1 MNHFP
6 PFCNLLPSPW
16 PTTLALAGAQLVR
29 AQFDAA
35 LLQAEDF
42 QRCGIAPVNG
52 VAKRQGEYLAG
63 RLCAREALRLLH
75 GEAGVPTRG
84 EDGAPQWPPGVVGSI
99 THGAG
104 LAAALVAHAHDW
116 QGLGLDVEKQL
127 SASRAARLA
136 GEILTPAELEGA
148 NGLPA
153 EAFARLVTLTFSLKE
168 SLFKALYPIVRQRFY
183 FHDAEL
189 LNWSED
195 GRARLRLLIY
205 LGSGWPSGTELDGQ
219 FAEFDGYLLSVIG
232 VAA

>member
-1 MNHFP
+1 MNHFL
-6 PFCNLLPSPW
+6 PFCSLLPSSW
-16 PTTLALAGAQLVR
+16 PTPLTLPGAQLVR
-29 AQFDAA
+29 AQFDPT

-127 SASRAARLA
+127 SATRAARLA